1 MKKRHCPSCG
11 TSFVRVTY
19 QENRVERLLSR
30 FNVFPFRCQLCTN
43 RFRAF
48 ESGAR
53 HNTQA
58 FDRRQYARL
67 KASIDALIFD
77 HKQLPVT
84 NRITDISMDGCTLE
98 ATGFPKGSFIELVLK
113 PAVEEDT
120 IRIETAMVCS
130 VRPLSMGIR
139 FLEVPPEHYRRLA
152 QVVLGH
158 LVGQGFDSTLNA

>member
-1 MKKRHCPSCG
+1 
-11 TSFVRVTY
+11 VTY

-84 NRITDISMDGCTLE
+84 NRITDISMDGCTLQT
-98 ATGFPKGSFIELVLK
+98 TGFPKGSFIELVLR

-120 IRIETAMVCS
+120 IRIETALFAPFARCRWGSASWRFRLNITAVWLRSSSGFLS
-130 VRPLSMGIR
+130 VKALIPRSTGSP
-139 FLEVPPEHYRRLA
+139 HY
-152 QVVLGH
+152 
-158 LVGQGFDSTLNA
+158 S